1 MVRVRNNPHLR
12 GVNSSISSS
21 EASFNGSS
29 PLAWG
34 QLPTDAVRP
43 YDFRVIPT
51 RVGSTPGVSSSITG
65 ASGHPHSRGVNLRI
79 RCMYYL
85 SDGSS
90 PLAWGQLM
98 HQYSPSRR
106 PRVIPTRVG
115 STASEETRLR
125 GFPGHPHSRGVNFSF
140 SASRNNSTGS
150 SPLAWGQLPSAPS
163 PAPLPAGHPHSRGVN

>member
-90 PLAWGQLM
+90 PLAWGQRRQSDKGGPGAPGHPHSRGVNRYATEEYLRRAGSSPLAWGQ
-98 HQYSPSRR
+98 HRRGRGFQPSR
-106 PRVIPTRVG
+106 RVIPTRVG
-115 STASEETRLR
+115 STLK
-125 GFPGHPHSRGVNFSF
+125 NLSF
-140 SASRNNSTGS
+140 KSKTYGT
-150 SPLAWGQLPSAPS
+150 
-163 PAPLPAGHPHSRGVN
+163 